1 MMKNKF
7 INFMYLVAALI
18 FSNSAAFA
26 AANEIK
32 LVGIKLLKMMFGVVV
47 SVIVIYVCII
57 AYKQFKS
64 PYGNSIISKKDN
76 NNSLQSSQ
84 NLDEAIEHFIKD
96 SE

>member
-1 MMKNKF
+1 
-7 INFMYLVAALI
+7 MYLMAALI

-26 AANEIK
+26 AASEIK
-32 LVGIKLLKMMFGVVV
+32 LVGIKFLKMMFGVVV
-47 SVIVIYVCII
+47 SVIVIYVCVM

-64 PYGNSIISKKDN
+64 PYGSGIISKKDK

-84 NLDEAIEHFIKD
+84 NLDDAIEHFIKD

>member
-1 MMKNKF
+1 MKKNRF
-7 INFMYLVAALI
+7 INFVYLMAALI

-26 AANEIK
+26 AINEIK
-32 LVGIKLLKMMFGVVV
+32 LVGVKFLKMMFGVVV
-47 SVIVIYVCII
+47 SVVVIYVCIM

-64 PYGNSIISKKDN
+64 PYGGGIITNKEN
-76 NNSLQSSQ
+76 NNNLQSSQ